1 MSFQRTQPTNGTDL
15 SMNMELNNET
25 KCIQYNKVCLTEFEF
40 FYYVTDRH

>member
-25 KCIQYNKVCLTEFEF
+25 KCIQYNKVCLTKFEF